1 GRREAGHRERI
12 KGTAMAISGAPAS
25 PNMDFYSEPA
35 LAFLMTLFDVRLGW
49 CLANPGKEKWVRGSP
64 DVGFLCLLR
73 ELFGAA
79 SDESKYVYLSDGG
92 HFENLAVYELDVFTL
107 IARRAEEFSQKTQ

>member
-1 GRREAGHRERI
+1 
-12 KGTAMAISGAPAS
+12 
-25 PNMDFYSEPA
+25 
-35 LAFLMTLFDVRLGW
+35 MTLFDVRLGW

-92 HFENLAVYELDVFTL
+92 HFENLAVYELV
-107 IARRAEEFSQKTQ
+107 RRRCKVIVACDASSDSGYKFADLFNEDRKSTRLNSSHGYISYADFPFRKKN